1 MSLRGALLLSA
12 LVSLFACAAPR
23 SSETTRPSPAPSP
36 VAPSVPSPSE
46 PASPSAPARAPLV
59 ETRGRWAVPTGEI
72 DVVSVGMSSV
82 GMGSVGM
89 VLLHGYGAEPEDML
103 PLARELASELP
114 LTVAVPTAPR
124 ALRFGGRGRAWFE
137 RGDGPELDR
146 DVEIARGEIEAVV
159 ERLSGDGHPQVIVAG
174 FSQGASLS
182 LEVALHAAE
191 RGAPVAALVVLSGR
205 NFSRYRGR
213 WSALSNLPVF
223 VSHGRADEVIPFASG
238 EAIAEAAEAAGA
250 RTTFLPFEGGHAIPP
265 EVRQAL
271 TAFLSSRL

>member
-1 MSLRGALLLSA
+1 MSLRGAVLLSA
-12 LVSLFACAAPR
+12 LASLFACAAPR

-72 DVVSVGMSSV
+72 DVVSVGA
-82 GMGSVGM
+82 GSVGM

-114 LTVAVPTAPR
+114 LTIAVPTAPR
-124 ALRFGGRGRAWFE
+124 TWRFGGRGRAWFE
-137 RGDGPELDR
+137 RGDGAELDR
-146 DVEIARGEIEAVV
+146 DVEIARGEIEAIV
-159 ERLSGDGHPQVIVAG
+159 ERLGEDGHPRVIVAG

-238 EAIAEAAEAAGA
+238 EAIAETAETGGA
-250 RTTFLPFEGGHAIPP
+250 LTTFLPFEGGHAIPP
-265 EVRQAL
+265 EVRLAL
-271 TAFLSSRL
+271 STFLSSRL